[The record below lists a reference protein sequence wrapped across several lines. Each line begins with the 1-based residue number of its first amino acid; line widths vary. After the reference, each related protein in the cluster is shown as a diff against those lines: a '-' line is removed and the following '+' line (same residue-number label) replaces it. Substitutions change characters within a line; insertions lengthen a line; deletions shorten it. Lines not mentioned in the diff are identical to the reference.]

1 MKLNVIT
8 LVCTFNHHISMA
20 RAIVDVLE
28 AHGISIDQGRGPSH
42 IGMGDLF
49 SEREDAEVESHLAM
63 LREAAGIDEPEPV
76 GITEARTSS
85 KPSTRFTPP
94 GHALAD
100 KPAPKAKAKTR
111 KKRNLSPEARQ
122 RIADA
127 QKKRW
132 EAHRKDAAGFKA
144 EAAPVQ

>member
-1 MKLNVIT
+1 L
-8 LVCTFNHHISMA
+8 CGH
-20 RAIVDVLE
+20 DPLE
-28 AHGISIDQGRGPSH
+28 TAPHF
-42 IGMGDLF
+42 GDLF
-49 SEREDAEVESHLAM
+49 SEREDAEVESHLAT
-63 LREAAGIDEPEPV
+63 LRAAACIEEPEPV
-76 GITEARTSS
+76 TIT
-85 KPSTRFTPP
+85 TPP

-144 EAAPVQ
+144 EAANIQ

>member
-20 RAIVDVLE
+20 RASMDVLE
-28 AHGISIDQGRGPSH
+28 AHGISIDQGGGPSH

-49 SEREDAEVESHLAM
+49 SEREDAEVEAHLAT
-63 LREAAGIDEPEPV
+63 LRAAAGIDEPEPV
-76 GITEARTSS
+76 GITKARTSS

-94 GHALAD
+94 GHALED
-100 KPAPKAKAKTR
+100 KPARKPKAKAR
-111 KKRNLSPEARQ
+111 KKRNLSPEARE
-122 RIADA
+122 RIANA

-132 EAHRKDAAGFKA
+132 EAHRAAAGV
-144 EAAPVQ
+144 PVQ